1 MRGMEEGFMR
11 QESVLFVDDNE
22 LLRSMMMRFFAKEFQ
37 HVTAVGTG
45 HEAIKQVQEKFYH
58 IVILDKKLPDI
69 DGFEVLEYIKGKS
82 PHSRVVMIT
91 SSADESVR
99 QKALEKGAFEFFEKP
114 FDIDKLKIALQGM
127 RVFKSFPASI
137 DKKHKGVI
145 YNFSDSGMLV
155 MTDAVF
161 ECGATVD
168 IVLHT
173 SDNRD
178 ITLKGRVVRTSDSSC
193 NRPMSLQAEESMKYA
208 VGMQLVDPPAD
219 YISFVDSL
227 IL

>member
-1 MRGMEEGFMR
+1 
-11 QESVLFVDDNE
+11 
-22 LLRSMMMRFFAKEFQ
+22 
-37 HVTAVGTG
+37 
-45 HEAIKQVQEKFYH
+45 
-58 IVILDKKLPDI
+58 
-69 DGFEVLEYIKGKS
+69 
-82 PHSRVVMIT
+82 MIT

-99 QKALEKGAFEFFEKP
+99 QKALQKGAFEFFEKP

-137 DKKHKGVI
+137 DEKHKGVI
-145 YNFSDSGMLV
+145 YNFSDSGILV

-173 SDNRD
+173 NYNKDF
-178 ITLKGRVVRTSDSSC
+178 TLKGKVVRTSDSSC
-193 NRPMSLQAEESMKYA
+193 GRPMSLHAEEEMKFA
-208 VGMQLVDPPAD
+208 VGMQLVDPPPD